1 MSLLAF
7 DLSKDAKGQINL
19 STKRVQ
25 KDKIENTIYLLPS
38 DVWNTSDAIPEDTKS
53 EQSLDLLMSH

>member
-38 DVWNTSDAIPEDTKS
+38 DVRNTSDVIPEDTKS